1 MNNFN
6 IMNLI
11 NQMPIYEL
19 NNTISELKKEFNF
32 DIYFG
37 REDLKSDEKTS
48 DTSVKIK
55 FKVILSSIKSDKKI
69 SVLKTVKT
77 LLNLG
82 LKESKD
88 LVEKTPSIIKQDIF
102 QDEAEEIKNQLE
114 SSGGVVVL
122 EKITI

>member
-1 MNNFN
+1 
-6 IMNLI
+6 MNLI

-19 NNTISELKKEFNF
+19 NNTISELTKEFNF